1 MITPPPGETMAPVHV
16 EEVPPPSAAD
26 SQITSF
32 LASSIFTSLPIGLP
46 GPSGPRKACSSPCAE
61 RRQVEISHG
70 SSVQRRHKFARFWR
84 SPALKA
90 TAKFFSARSMRA
102 VKCGGES
109 PPSM

>member
-1 MITPPPGETMAPVHV
+1 MSVSDFFPARRSAVQLLHDYTAPRETMAPVHV

-70 SSVQRRHKFARFWR
+70 SSVQRRHKFARLWR
-84 SPALKA
+84 VRLL
-90 TAKFFSARSMRA
+90 
-102 VKCGGES
+102 
-109 PPSM
+109 